1 MSIERKSNRNKLKNA
16 HKNNK
21 INKAWREYQINK
33 YGIQSWCEKL
43 NNSKNITNKASKAT
57 PSTAYYV

>member
-1 MSIERKSNRNKLKNA
+1 MSIERKLNRNKLKNA

-33 YGIQSWCEKL
+33 YGIQSWCEKF
-43 NNSKNITNKASKAT
+43 NNSKNIKNKASKAT
-57 PSTAYYV
+57 PDTAYYV